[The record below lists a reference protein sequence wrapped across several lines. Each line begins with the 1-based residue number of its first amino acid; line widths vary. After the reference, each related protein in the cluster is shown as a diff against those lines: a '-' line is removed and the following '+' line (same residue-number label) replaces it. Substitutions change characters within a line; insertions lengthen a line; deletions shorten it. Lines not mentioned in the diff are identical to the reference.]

1 MKNNKTSRLKYAR
14 ESETRT
20 YEINAYPE
28 ILDQLEELLNAIEYL
43 GNTGASRTI
52 EFYVDGDGSAR
63 TKIKRIDKDIALK
76 KKKVN
81 TDKDTIEGFGLC

>member
-1 MKNNKTSRLKYAR
+1 MKNKVSRLKYAR

-28 ILDQLEELLNAIEYL
+28 ILDQLEELLKAMEYL
-43 GNTGASRTI
+43 GSIGASRTI

-63 TKIKRIDKDIALK
+63 PKIKRIDKDIELK
-76 KKKVN
+76 KKEVD
-81 TDKDTIEGFGLC
+81 TDNDTIKGFGLC